1 MAEAPRSRRSALE
14 ALGLFLL
21 GAAGLWRF
29 LTPRA
34 GEGRGSRPESV
45 RLAEEEIPIDGALV
59 LPQFGVAV
67 VREGEGLLALDLGCP
82 PLGCTVTATANG
94 FACPCHGSRFSSSGQ
109 VLAGPAPRPL
119 RRLAV
124 EREGGVVR
132 VQRGRG
138 ASTEISSALRNPV
151 GVG

>member
-29 LTPRA
+29 LTPRKGA
-34 GEGRGSRPESV
+34 GGSRSAFV
-45 RLAEEEIPIDGALV
+45 RLAEEEIPVDGALV
-59 LPQFGVAV
+59 LPQSGVAV
-67 VREGEGLLALDLGCP
+67 VREVEGLLALDLGCTH
-82 PLGCTVTATANG
+82 LGCTVTATANG

-138 ASTEISSALRNPV
+138 AGAEVLGALRNAV

>member
-34 GEGRGSRPESV
+34 GAGGARSAFV
-45 RLAEEEIPIDGALV
+45 QIAEKEIPEDGALV
-59 LPQFGVAV
+59 LPQSGVAV
-67 VREGEGLLALDLGCP
+67 VREGERLLALDLGCTH
-82 PLGCTVTATANG
+82 LGCTVTATANG
-94 FACPCHGSRFSSSGQ
+94 FTCPCHGSRFSSSGE

-119 RRLAV
+119 GRLAIQ
-124 EREGGVVR
+124 REGGFIR
-132 VQRGRG
+132 VPRGRG
-138 ASTEISSALRNPV
+138 AGAEVPDALRNPV

>member
-29 LTPRA
+29 LTPRKGA
-34 GEGRGSRPESV
+34 GGSRSAFV
-45 RLAEEEIPIDGALV
+45 RLAEEEIPVDGALV

-67 VREGEGLLALDLGCP
+67 VREGEGLLALDLGCTH
-82 PLGCTVTATANG
+82 LGCTVTATAGG
-94 FACPCHGSRFSSSGQ
+94 FACPCHGSRFGTSGQ

-119 RRLAV
+119 GRLAV
-124 EREGGVVR
+124 EWDGGVVR

-138 ASTEISSALRNPV
+138 AGAEVPGALRNAV